1 MGINEP
7 YTSIGQ
13 NGLVK
18 FFRKELLLKQIL
30 LLNRSRVLAITTFEN
45 LVHMK
50 EIYIF
55 CPTTEIRASK
65 LLLNGIQIPNPY
77 RGGGRALGWPA
88 PESRYMCIAMHA
100 YL

>member
-18 FFRKELLLKQIL
+18 FFKKELLLQQKL
-30 LLNRSRVLAITTFEN
+30 LLNRSRVLTITTFES

-77 RGGGRALGWPA
+77 RGGGQALGA
-88 PESRYMCIAMHA
+88 SESRYMCIAMHR